1 MMTRPCS
8 IPFSAALGFT
18 LLCLALLPAGCSKNP
33 MPVLDLKVSDGD
45 WNDYNRS
52 LEVIAERQTPEE
64 RIEFAKALQELKY
77 HAMSGE
83 GQAPGP
89 GVNASIREQVAGLAV
104 RQVLVTGLSIKLGRK
119 QEEEKALVRSI
130 MMNRRLR
137 TKPGDE
143 ASADFLESVR
153 GGQAK
158 QLKALRDEMS
168 ALTKRLDELN
178 PARAQ
183 ARPPA
188 FKSDEL
194 DERPVLKKDKTAGR
208 EPPAAAQNA

>member
-1 MMTRPCS
+1 MSCPRP
-8 IPFSAALGFT
+8 IPVTAALGVA
-18 LLCLALLPAGCSKNP
+18 LLCLTMLPAGCSKSP
-33 MPVLDLKVSDGD
+33 VPVLDLKISNGD

-64 RIEFAKALQELKY
+64 RAEFARALQELKY

-89 GVNASIREQVAGLAV
+89 GVNASLREQVAGLAV

-130 MMNRRLR
+130 MMNHRLR
-137 TKPGDE
+137 TKPGDD

-153 GGQAK
+153 SGQAK
-158 QLKALRDEMS
+158 QLKALRDEIS
-168 ALTKRLDELN
+168 TLTKRIEEL
-178 PARAQ
+178 
-183 ARPPA
+183 
-188 FKSDEL
+188 
-194 DERPVLKKDKTAGR
+194 
-208 EPPAAAQNA
+208 EPPHSPGSF